1 VKNVNHV
8 SANRNSISGNYFANF
23 ATDASYDRQAVTN
36 FLRAE
41 CNTSDPE
48 NYIISDYEV
57 YRSLSRLQKTPPGPD
72 QIPTRFINF
81 VHTSYIMS
89 SLI

>member
-8 SANRNSISGNYFANF
+8 SANRNSISGNYFANV
-23 ATDASYDRQAVTN
+23 ASDASYDRQAVTN

-41 CNTSDPE
+41 CNTSDAE
-48 NYIISDYEV
+48 NYVISDYEV
-57 YRSLSRLQKTPPGPD
+57 YMSLSRLQKTSAGPD
-72 QIPTRFINF
+72 QIPTGFINS